1 MTCLVV
7 LEGGV
12 LVDPVGVEHTHVGE
26 LGAHA
31 LLGDGPQ
38 VAHGLDLVDTV
49 VLGLTCA
56 PQTKNVGKY
65 VNKLPTFQPLKN

>member
-1 MTCLVV
+1 MVACPHSDLVV

-12 LVDPVGVEHTHVGE
+12 LVHPVRVEHAHVAE
-26 LGAHA
+26 LGTHA

-49 VLGLTCA
+49 VLRLT
-56 PQTKNVGKY
+56 
-65 VNKLPTFQPLKN
+65 